1 VVHGTLTGGGL
12 GFRLLIGGDWPGF
25 SGWLAGALFV
35 PTFALALGV
44 WSGSSKL
51 FEALYTLWW
60 YVLNVRTGYAALPA
74 ARSRSRKDSVW
85 ILLPRKGKVA
95 ATWNTTSSRPV
106 PCSHSFRAPCIC
118 IICKGATR
126 NQTA

>member
-1 VVHGTLTGGGL
+1 MVHGTLTGGGL

-51 FEALYTLWW
+51 FEALYTPVVVCFECQNGL
-60 YVLNVRTGYAALPA
+60 RCA
-74 ARSRSRKDSVW
+74 ARRAQSFPEGFGMDSMAAEGESRGYLEHYFIQARTV
-85 ILLPRKGKVA
+85 LP
-95 ATWNTTSSRPV
+95 
-106 PCSHSFRAPCIC
+106 FLQ
-118 IICKGATR
+118 GALHLHYLQGR
-126 NQTA
+126 HP